1 MERMNGEKTIRQLED
16 RSGRLPSQ
24 RAVQKATPKPTPPL
38 FGKCITRKTTLLPL
52 LFFTLLFTTNKCW
65 APFIYTPG
73 EGWSYETPGQAGKWQ
88 RDTAK
93 QQLEAA
99 REAYQ
104 KGDYKIAVKAA
115 GRVIRKWPLSDYAP
129 EAQHLIGLAYEGNR
143 RDEKAF
149 KAYQTLV
156 AKHPNYDKY
165 DEVLRRQFQIAN
177 KFLNGRRFRLW
188 GLFPLFRSMDKTA
201 EMYRTL
207 IQPGPY
213 SEVAAQAQLRI
224 GTANEKK
231 KNFAAAFAAYQSA
244 ADKYAERKEIA
255 AEALYRAGMS
265 LSKEAKDAE
274 YDQSI
279 AKRAIE
285 VFNDFIVFYPDDE
298 RVPEAEEN
306 IRKLRVEQAR
316 GSLKIAR
323 FYDKKNQ
330 KQGALTYYNN
340 VVDIFS
346 RLLNDEEHEYAAES
360 RKRIAQLKTEVK
372 EPAET
377 STETR

>member
-1 MERMNGEKTIRQLED
+1 MNRKKDMPRFRG
-16 RSGRLPSQ
+16 RSGLLSSKSGFR
-24 RAVQKATPKPTPPL
+24 KGGETPKPL
-38 FGKCITRKTTLLPL
+38 FLGKRILRKTSLIFLVFL
-52 LFFTLLFTTNKCW
+52 TLLFAANECW

-73 EGWSYETPGQAGKWQ
+73 EGWRYETPGQAGQWQ

-93 QQLEAA
+93 LQLEAS

-104 KGDYKIAVKAA
+104 EEDYKIAVKAA
-115 GRVIRKWPLSDYAP
+115 GRVLRKWPLSDYAP
-129 EAQHLIGLAYEGNR
+129 EAQYLIGLAYEGKR

-165 DEVLRRQFQIAN
+165 DEVLQRQFQIAN
-177 KFLNGRRFRLW
+177 KFLNGQRFRLW

-201 EMYRTL
+201 EMYRKL

-231 KNFAAAFAAYQSA
+231 KNFAAAFAAYQAA
-244 ADKYAERKEIA
+244 ADKYAERKKIA
-255 AEALYRAGMS
+255 SEALYRAGVS
-265 LSKEAKDAE
+265 LSKESKDAE
-274 YDQSI
+274 YDQSV

-285 VFNDFIVFYPDDE
+285 VFNDFIVLYPDDE
-298 RVPEAEEN
+298 RVPEAEKN

-330 KQGALTYYNN
+330 KQGALTYYNK

-346 RLLNDEEHEYAAES
+346 RLLNDAEHEYAAEA
-360 RKRIAQLKTEVK
+360 RKRIAQLKVEVA

-377 STETR
+377 PTKIQ

>member
-1 MERMNGEKTIRQLED
+1 MNKDINQFRDQ
-16 RSGRLPSQ
+16 SGPLSGSRDVPKDN
-24 RAVQKATPKPTPPL
+24 QKPKHPF
-38 FGKCITRKTTLLPL
+38 FGKRIMRKTTLLPL
-52 LFFTLLFTTNKCW
+52 LLFTLLFTANECR

-104 KGDYKIAVKAA
+104 EGDYKIAVKAA
-115 GRVIRKWPLSDYAP
+115 ERVIRKWPLSDYAP

-165 DEVLRRQFQIAN
+165 DEVLQRQFQIAN
-177 KFLNGRRFRLW
+177 KFLNGQRFRLW

-201 EMYRTL
+201 GMYRTL

-231 KNFAAAFAAYQSA
+231 KNFAAAFAAYQAA

-255 AEALYRAGMS
+255 AEARYRAGMS

-274 YDQSI
+274 YDQSV

-285 VFNDFIVFYPDDE
+285 VFNDFIAFYPDDK
-298 RVPEAEEN
+298 RVPEAEQN

-346 RLLNDEEHEYAAES
+346 RLLNDAEHEYAAEA
-360 RKRIAQLKTEVK
+360 RKRIDQLQAEVAVPVETPTEIQ
-372 EPAET
+372 
-377 STETR
+377 

>member
-1 MERMNGEKTIRQLED
+1 MNKDINQFRDQ
-16 RSGRLPSQ
+16 SGPLSGSRDVPKDN
-24 RAVQKATPKPTPPL
+24 QKPKHPF
-38 FGKCITRKTTLLPL
+38 FGKRIMRKTTLLPL
-52 LFFTLLFTTNKCW
+52 LLFTLLFTANECR

-104 KGDYKIAVKAA
+104 EGDYKIAVKAA

-165 DEVLRRQFQIAN
+165 DEVLQRQFQIAN
-177 KFLNGRRFRLW
+177 KFLNGQRFRLW

-201 EMYRTL
+201 GMYRTL

-231 KNFAAAFAAYQSA
+231 KNFAAAFAAYQAA

-255 AEALYRAGMS
+255 AEARYRAGMS

-274 YDQSI
+274 YDQSV

-285 VFNDFIVFYPDDE
+285 VFNDFIAFYPDDK
-298 RVPEAEEN
+298 RVPEAEQN

-346 RLLNDEEHEYAAES
+346 RLLNDAEHEYAAEA
-360 RKRIAQLKTEVK
+360 RKRIDQLQAEVAVPVETPTEIQ
-372 EPAET
+372 
-377 STETR
+377 

>member
-1 MERMNGEKTIRQLED
+1 MERMNKNINQFGDQSGPL
-16 RSGRLPSQ
+16 SGR
-24 RAVQKATPKPTPPL
+24 RDVQKDNQKPKRPL
-38 FGKCITRKTTLLPL
+38 VEKCVMRKTALIPL
-52 LFFTLLFTTNKCW
+52 LLFTLLFTANECR

-93 QQLEAA
+93 QQLETA

-104 KGDYKIAVKAA
+104 EGDYKIAVKAA

-165 DEVLRRQFQIAN
+165 DEVLQRQFQIAN
-177 KFLNGRRFRLW
+177 KFLNGQRFRLW

-201 EMYRTL
+201 GMYRTL

-231 KNFAAAFAAYQSA
+231 KNFAAAFAAYQAA

-265 LSKEAKDAE
+265 LSKESKDAE
-274 YDQSI
+274 YDQSV

-285 VFNDFIVFYPDDE
+285 VFNDFIAFYPDDK
-298 RVPEAEEN
+298 RVPEAEQN

-346 RLLNDEEHEYAAES
+346 RLLNDAEHEYAAEA
-360 RKRIAQLKTEVK
+360 RKRIAQLKAEVADPVETPTEIQ
-372 EPAET
+372 
-377 STETR
+377 

>member
-1 MERMNGEKTIRQLED
+1 MERMNKNINQFRDQSGPL
-16 RSGRLPSQ
+16 SGR
-24 RAVQKATPKPTPPL
+24 RDVQKDNQKPKRPL
-38 FGKCITRKTTLLPL
+38 FEKCVMRKTTLIPL
-52 LFFTLLFTTNKCW
+52 LLFTLLFTANECR

-104 KGDYKIAVKAA
+104 EGDYKIAVKAA

-165 DEVLRRQFQIAN
+165 DEVLQRQFQIAN
-177 KFLNGRRFRLW
+177 KFLNGQRFRLW

-201 EMYRTL
+201 GMYRTL

-231 KNFAAAFAAYQSA
+231 KNFAAAFAAYQAA

-265 LSKEAKDAE
+265 LSKESKDAE
-274 YDQSI
+274 YDQSV

-285 VFNDFIVFYPDDE
+285 VFNDFIAFYPDDK
-298 RVPEAEEN
+298 RVPEAEQN

-346 RLLNDEEHEYAAES
+346 RLLNDAEHEYAAEA
-360 RKRIAQLKTEVK
+360 RKRIAQLKAEVADPVETPTEIQ
-372 EPAET
+372 
-377 STETR
+377 

>member
-1 MERMNGEKTIRQLED
+1 MNKNINQFRDQ
-16 RSGRLPSQ
+16 SG
-24 RAVQKATPKPTPPL
+24 PL
-38 FGKCITRKTTLLPL
+38 FGKRDFQKDNQKPKHPLVGKRIMRKIALIPL
-52 LFFTLLFTTNKCW
+52 LLFTLLFTANECR

-104 KGDYKIAVKAA
+104 EGDYKIAVKAA

-156 AKHPNYDKY
+156 DKHPNYDKY
-165 DEVLRRQFQIAN
+165 DEVLQRQFQIAN
-177 KFLNGRRFRLW
+177 KFLNGQRFRLW

-201 EMYRTL
+201 GMYRTL

-231 KNFAAAFAAYQSA
+231 KNFAAAFAAYQAA

-274 YDQSI
+274 YDQSV

-285 VFNDFIVFYPDDE
+285 VFNDFIAFYPDDE
-298 RVPEAEEN
+298 RVPEAEQN

-323 FYDKKNQ
+323 FYDKKKQ

-346 RLLNDEEHEYAAES
+346 RLLNDAEHEYAAEA
-360 RKRIAQLKTEVK
+360 RKRIAQLKAEVAHSVKTPTEIQ
-372 EPAET
+372 
-377 STETR
+377 

>member
-1 MERMNGEKTIRQLED
+1 MNGEKTIRQFGG
-16 RSGRLPSQ
+16 RSGRLPSKSDAPKDGQ
-24 RAVQKATPKPTPPL
+24 KPTPAL
-38 FGKCITRKTTLLPL
+38 FGKCLARKATLLPL
-52 LFFTLLFTTNKCW
+52 LLFALLFTANECW
-65 APFIYTPG
+65 APFIYTSG
-73 EGWSYETPGQAGKWQ
+73 EGWSYEPPGQAGKWQ

-104 KGDYKIAVKAA
+104 KEDYKIAVKAA

-165 DEVLRRQFQIAN
+165 DEVLHRQFQIAN
-177 KFLNGRRFRLW
+177 KFLNGQRFRLW

-201 EMYRTL
+201 MMYRTL

-231 KNFAAAFAAYQSA
+231 KNFAAAFAAYQAA

-285 VFNDFIVFYPDDE
+285 VFNNFIVFYPDDE
-298 RVPEAEEN
+298 RVPEAEQN

-360 RKRIAQLKTEVK
+360 RKRIAQLKAEVK
-372 EPAET
+372 EPAQT
-377 STETR
+377 PTETQ

>member
-1 MERMNGEKTIRQLED
+1 MRRFRG
-16 RSGRLPSQ
+16 RSG
-24 RAVQKATPKPTPPL
+24 PL
-38 FGKCITRKTTLLPL
+38 FGKGDIREGNQKPKTPL
-52 LFFTLLFTTNKCW
+52 LGRRILRQTPLLSLVLLTLLFPANECW

-93 QQLEAA
+93 LQLEAA
-99 REAYQ
+99 RQAYREE
-104 KGDYKIAVKAA
+104 DYKVAVKAA
-115 GRVIRKWPLSDYAP
+115 GRVLRKWPLSDYAP
-129 EAQHLIGLAYEGNR
+129 EAQHLIGLAHEGNR

-156 AKHPNYDKY
+156 ARHPNYDKY
-165 DEVLRRQFQIAN
+165 DEVLQRQFQIAN
-177 KFLNGRRFRLW
+177 KFLNGQRFRLW

-201 EMYRTL
+201 QMYRNL

-213 SEVAAQAQLRI
+213 SEVAAQAHLRI

-231 KNFAAAFAAYQSA
+231 KNFAAAFAAYQTV

-255 AEALYRAGMS
+255 AEALYRAGIS

-274 YDQSI
+274 YDQSV

-285 VFNDFIVFYPDDE
+285 VFNDFIAFHPDDE
-298 RVPEAEEN
+298 RVPEAEQN

-330 KQGALTYYNN
+330 RQGALVYYNN

-346 RLLNDEEHEYAAES
+346 RLLNDAEHEYAAEA
-360 RKRIAQLKTEVK
+360 RKRIAQLKAEVA

-377 STETR
+377 PTKSQ